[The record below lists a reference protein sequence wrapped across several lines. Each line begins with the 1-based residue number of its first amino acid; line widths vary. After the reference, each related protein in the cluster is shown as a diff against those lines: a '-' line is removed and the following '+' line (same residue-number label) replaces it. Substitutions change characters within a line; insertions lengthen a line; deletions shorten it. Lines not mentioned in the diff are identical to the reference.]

1 MLRALGGALGV
12 KPIFGA
18 PQSQSSLRRANINF
32 FFPMIFLTRATDF
45 AEKEG
50 PPVVYKSTSLFIS
63 RAAF

>member
-1 MLRALGGALGV
+1 M
-12 KPIFGA
+12 KPTFGA

-32 FFPMIFLTRATDF
+32 FPMIFLTRATDF

-50 PPVVYKSTSLFIS
+50 LPVVYKSTSLFIS

>member
-1 MLRALGGALGV
+1 M

-50 PPVVYKSTSLFIS
+50 LPVVYKSTSLFII